1 MRVMVIGSGARE
13 HALAWKLAQSQRVTH
28 LYAAP
33 GNPGIAAC
41 AECVPLGATQITELA
56 DFAERTHIDL
66 TVVGPEVPLVA
77 GIVDEFQRRGLSIF
91 GPTAAGATLEGS
103 KAFAKELM
111 VQAGI
116 PTAQHRTF
124 TEAHGAF
131 AYLEQHGAPVVIKAD
146 GNAAGKGAI
155 VAMDMVTAHQA
166 VRDIMIDRVFGSAGD
181 IVVVEDYLQG
191 IEIGSTAICNGTRF
205 LPLKLTQDHK
215 RALDNDQG
223 LNTGGMGAFT
233 PLPFVDSLQEQQIHA
248 QIIAPTLNAFE
259 TWGIHLLSS
268 LLPFTVHGRGDP
280 SWSPG
285 LTAMDKGL
293 HFSGVLYSNIM
304 LTERGPMVLEHNT
317 RFGDPETQALMLL
330 LQADLLDVLAFA
342 VGTQFITPVGAQ
354 FIAPEDT
361 LWRPGYAVSLTLA
374 SGGYPGKYRTGL
386 PIVGVEEA
394 GRLEGVQIFH
404 AGTVLQDGRLAT
416 AGGRVLSVSAYGGT
430 LQEAVARVYDA
441 AAHISFEGMHY
452 RRDIAS
458 QGLRVSNKE

>member
-13 HALAWKLAQSQRVTH
+13 HALAWKLAQSQRVTRV
-28 LYAAP
+28 YAAP
-33 GNPGIAAC
+33 GNPGMAAC
-41 AECVPLGATQITELA
+41 AECVPLGATQIAELA
-56 DFAERTHIDL
+56 NFAGRTHIDL

-91 GPTAAGATLEGS
+91 GPTAAGAALEGS
-103 KAFAKELM
+103 KAFAKALM
-111 VQAGI
+111 TGAGI

-124 TEAHGAF
+124 TEASAALAF
-131 AYLEQHGAPVVIKAD
+131 LEQHGAPVVIKAD

-155 VAMDMVTAHQA
+155 VAMDMAAAQRA
-166 VRDIMIDRVFGSAGD
+166 IGEIMLDRVFGSAGD
-181 IVVVEDYLQG
+181 IVVIEDYLQG
-191 IEIGSTAICNGTRF
+191 IEIGATAICNGTQF

-248 QIIAPTLNAFE
+248 QIVAPTLNALK
-259 TWGIHLLSS
+259 TQGIY
-268 LLPFTVHGRGDP
+268 
-280 SWSPG
+280 
-285 LTAMDKGL
+285 
-293 HFSGVLYSNIM
+293 FSGVLYSNIM

-342 VGTQFITPVGAQ
+342 VGAQ

-361 LWRPGYAVSLTLA
+361 LWHPGYAVSLTLA

-394 GRLEGVQIFH
+394 GRLKGVQIFH
-404 AGTVLQDGRLAT
+404 AGTALQDGRLLT
-416 AGGRVLSVSAYGGT
+416 AGGRVLSVAAYGET
-430 LQEAVARVYDA
+430 LPEAVARAYDA
-441 AAHISFEGMHY
+441 ASHISFEGMHY

-458 QGLRVSNKE
+458 QGLRVSNKD